1 MYKTFLIALCASVK
15 VSAFASGGFAPVPRW
30 AATEPRACGTA
41 AGPGGV
47 AVCFRGVAPGPRAA
61 AAAGPQDVK
70 DLLAAVRAKVEQV
83 RDYTADAHLVIDVS
97 FMKVPPSD
105 VKVYFKRPD
114 QFRILKQG
122 GISILPKGGLNVS
135 LNALLKE
142 GDFASIDAG
151 IDGGDR
157 VVKLV
162 PLKDGGDVVLTTLY
176 IEEATLLVRKAVTTT
191 RNNGTFELDLDYG
204 KYAAYALPDK
214 AVFIF
219 NTAGYKLPKG
229 LSLDYDPNGAG
240 SSAAPPPPADAKGK
254 IVLNYTRYAINK
266 GVPPGIF

>member
-1 MYKTFLIALCASVK
+1 MILRIAIAMIFSAAPAAFG
-15 VSAFASGGFAPVPRW
+15 AFAGAAPSR
-30 AATEPRACGTA
+30 
-41 AGPGGV
+41 
-47 AVCFRGVAPGPRAA
+47 VAPAQR
-61 AAAGPQDVK
+61 DVRT
-70 DLLAAVRAKVEQV
+70 LLAAVRAKVGQV
-83 RDYTADAHLVIDVS
+83 QDYTADARLDIDVS

-114 QFRILKQG
+114 QFRVLKQG

-142 GDFASIDAG
+142 GDFAAVDAG
-151 IDGGDR
+151 AEGGLR

-176 IEEATLLVRKAVTTT
+176 IDEPTLLVRRAITST

-204 KYAAYALPDK
+204 RYAAYALPDK

-229 LSLDYDPNGAG
+229 LSLDYDPHGTA
-240 SSAAPPPPADAKGK
+240 SAPAPPADAKGR
-254 IVLNYTRYAINK
+254 IMLTYAKYVVNK
-266 GVPPGIF
+266 GVPAGVFQ